1 MENRKKIHQTRS
13 SRHHNDEYEY
23 VFVTAGKGREYF
35 MKLQL
40 ALDLVD
46 IPGAIEVVKEVQDHV
61 DVVEIGTPVVINE
74 GLKAVKEVKAAFPN
88 MTILADLKIMDA
100 AGYEVSQAAAAG
112 ADIITIL
119 GTAEDESIKGAVEE
133 AKKQGKQILADMIA
147 VKDIAGRAKELD
159 ELGVDYICVHT
170 GYDLQAVGKNS
181 FEDLA
186 TIKSV
191 VKNAKTAIA
200 GGIKLETLPEVIK
213 ERPDLVIVGG
223 GITSKEDKKA
233 AAAKMQELIQQSLVV
248 QQA

>member
-1 MENRKKIHQTRS
+1 
-13 SRHHNDEYEY
+13 
-23 VFVTAGKGREYF
+23 

-46 IPGAIEVVKEVQDHV
+46 IPGAIAAVKEVQEYV

-74 GLKAVKEVKAAFPN
+74 GLRAVKEVKAAFPN
-88 MTILADLKIMDA
+88 MTVLADLKIMDA

-119 GTAEDESIKGAVEE
+119 GAAEDESIKGAVAE
-133 AKKQGKQILADMIA
+133 AKKLGKQILADMIA
-147 VKDIAGRAKELD
+147 VKDIATRAKELD

-223 GITSKEDKKA
+223 GITGKEDSKA
-233 AAAKMQELIQQSLVV
+233 AAAKMQELIQQSLVA
-248 QQA
+248 QR

>member
-1 MENRKKIHQTRS
+1 
-13 SRHHNDEYEY
+13 
-23 VFVTAGKGREYF
+23 

-46 IPGAIEVVKEVQDHV
+46 IPGAIEVVREVEEYI
-61 DVVEIGTPVVINE
+61 DVIEIGTPVVINE
-74 GLKAVKEVKAAFPN
+74 GLRAVKEVKAAFPN
-88 MTILADLKIMDA
+88 ITVLADLKIMDA

-119 GTAEDESIKGAVEE
+119 GTAEDESIKGAVVE
-133 AKKQGKQILADMIA
+133 ARKQNKQVLADMIA
-147 VKDIAGRAKELD
+147 VKDIASRAKELD

-170 GYDLQAVGKNS
+170 GYDLQAIGKNS
-181 FEDLA
+181 FEDLS

-200 GGIKLETLPEVIK
+200 GGIKLETLPDVIK
-213 ERPDLVIVGG
+213 EQPDLVIVGG

-233 AAAKMQELIQQSLVV
+233 VAAKMKELIALG
-248 QQA
+248 

>member
-1 MENRKKIHQTRS
+1 
-13 SRHHNDEYEY
+13 
-23 VFVTAGKGREYF
+23 

-46 IPGAIEVVKEVQDHV
+46 IPGAIDLVKEVEEYI

-88 MTILADLKIMDA
+88 LTVLADLKIMDA
-100 AGYEVSQAAAAG
+100 AGYEVSQASAAG

-133 AKKQGKQILADMIA
+133 ARKQGKQILVDMIA
-147 VKDIAGRAKELD
+147 VKDVAARAKELD
-159 ELGVDYICVHT
+159 ELGADYICVHT

-181 FEDLA
+181 FEDLH

-213 ERPDLVIVGG
+213 EQPDLIIVGG
-223 GITSKEDKKA
+223 GITGKEDKRA
-233 AAAKMQELIQQSLVV
+233 TAREMQELIQQG
-248 QQA
+248 

>member
-1 MENRKKIHQTRS
+1 MDVSFQKTFTKKGETM
-13 SRHHNDEYEY
+13 
-23 VFVTAGKGREYF
+23 

-46 IPGAIEVVKEVQDHV
+46 IPGAIEVVREVEEYI
-61 DVVEIGTPVVINE
+61 DVIEIGTPVVINE
-74 GLKAVKEVKAAFPN
+74 GLRAVKEVKAAFPN
-88 MTILADLKIMDA
+88 ITVLADLKIMDA

-119 GTAEDESIKGAVEE
+119 GTAEDESIKGAVVE
-133 AKKQGKQILADMIA
+133 ARKQNKQVLADMIA
-147 VKDIAGRAKELD
+147 VKDIASRAKELD

-170 GYDLQAVGKNS
+170 GYDLQAIGKNS
-181 FEDLA
+181 FEDLS

-200 GGIKLETLPEVIK
+200 GGIKLETLPDVIK
-213 ERPDLVIVGG
+213 EQPDLVIVGG

-233 AAAKMQELIQQSLVV
+233 VAAKMKELIALG
-248 QQA
+248 